1 MGPAATVRLNERII
15 AQAQRVYGAVED
27 DEFPEII
34 TISMARPYLDHT
46 GISPSLARQ
55 TVAMMIQHGI
65 HRLERAGAD
74 IIIVACNTIH
84 QRDIF
89 QNIRVADTSRLL
101 SIADAVA
108 DEAVP
113 RNVTRVGMMASEDSV
128 RHGVYDDALGR
139 RGCEVINVSQ
149 ADQQKI
155 NEVIHRAMGGQ
166 LTDRDTETIQR
177 IHDDLI
183 GRGAE
188 ATILGCTELAFLY
201 DELSHDDRIIDS
213 IEVAAKTVL
222 LAATERKRDE
232 SLQFAIG

>member
-1 MGPAATVRLNERII
+1 MGPAATARLNERII

-27 DEFPEII
+27 DEFPEMI

-46 GISPSLARQ
+46 GINPSLARQ

-74 IIIVACNTIH
+74 IMIVACNTVH
-84 QRDIF
+84 QPDIF

-101 SIADAVA
+101 SITDAVA
-108 DEAVP
+108 DEAMST
-113 RNVTRVGMMASEDSV
+113 NVARVGVIASEDSI
-128 RHGVYDDALGR
+128 RQGVYDDALGR

-149 ADQQKI
+149 TDQQKI
-155 NEVIHRAMGGQ
+155 NGVIHRAMGGQ
-166 LTDRDTETIQR
+166 LTDRDTWTIQR
-177 IHDDLI
+177 VHDDLVA
-183 GRGAE
+183 RGAE
-188 ATILGCTELAFLY
+188 ATILGCTELALLY
-201 DELSHDDRIIDS
+201 DELSHDGRIIDS
-213 IEVAAKTVL
+213 IEIAAKTML